1 MLFSSKEGHF
11 EFHTYNSC
19 LLYIMSQYAPI
30 IITLSPL
37 VPSQHGRKNSGTDLG
52 TGYGGTVC
60 GFHTQPFKMIWD
72 GTPRN
77 YGTKCPSME
86 NQMQLLGRNILGQNV
101 SGAKHPR
108 AALSSR
114 KASLT
119 TIPFFTF
126 ALAGCLQSFHP
137 THAQL
142 SNRNGKFV
150 FSGTF
155 HIMWVEVGQ
164 DILLNRSIFLNK
176 SDQLCIN
183 IT

>member
-1 MLFSSKEGHF
+1 M
-11 EFHTYNSC
+11 
-19 LLYIMSQYAPI
+19 
-30 IITLSPL
+30 
-37 VPSQHGRKNSGTDLG
+37 
-52 TGYGGTVC
+52 
-60 GFHTQPFKMIWD
+60 
-72 GTPRN
+72 
-77 YGTKCPSME
+77 
-86 NQMQLLGRNILGQNV
+86 
-101 SGAKHPR
+101 
-108 AALSSR
+108 
-114 KASLT
+114 SLT

-150 FSGTF
+150 FSRTF

-183 IT
+183 ITSSTMQNVIGPIRISH

>member
-1 MLFSSKEGHF
+1 M
-11 EFHTYNSC
+11 
-19 LLYIMSQYAPI
+19 
-30 IITLSPL
+30 
-37 VPSQHGRKNSGTDLG
+37 TDRDD
-52 TGYGGTVC
+52 TEMKKT
-60 GFHTQPFKMIWD
+60 T
-72 GTPRN
+72 
-77 YGTKCPSME
+77 
-86 NQMQLLGRNILGQNV
+86 
-101 SGAKHPR
+101 A
-108 AALSSR
+108 
-114 KASLT
+114 LT

-155 HIMWVEVGQ
+155 DIMWVEVGQ
-164 DILLNRSIFLNK
+164 GILLNRSIFLNK

>member
-1 MLFSSKEGHF
+1 MKGGAH
-11 EFHTYNSC
+11 
-19 LLYIMSQYAPI
+19 P
-30 IITLSPL
+30 SP
-37 VPSQHGRKNSGTDLG
+37 
-52 TGYGGTVC
+52 
-60 GFHTQPFKMIWD
+60 F
-72 GTPRN
+72 
-77 YGTKCPSME
+77 
-86 NQMQLLGRNILGQNV
+86 
-101 SGAKHPR
+101 
-108 AALSSR
+108 AALAFPNSKKVPFTAGLTERVFQSSHSEAQPR
-114 KASLT
+114 THDLTATFCTVIALT

>member
-1 MLFSSKEGHF
+1 MYPCKFSKISSIDSRNMVD
-11 EFHTYNSC
+11 TNVT
-19 LLYIMSQYAPI
+19 P
-30 IITLSPL
+30 TP
-37 VPSQHGRKNSGTDLG
+37 GT
-52 TGYGGTVC
+52 
-60 GFHTQPFKMIWD
+60 
-72 GTPRN
+72 
-77 YGTKCPSME
+77 
-86 NQMQLLGRNILGQNV
+86 
-101 SGAKHPR
+101 
-108 AALSSR
+108 
-114 KASLT
+114 LT

>member
-1 MLFSSKEGHF
+1 MVLPFGMNGKV
-11 EFHTYNSC
+11 N
-19 LLYIMSQYAPI
+19 
-30 IITLSPL
+30 
-37 VPSQHGRKNSGTDLG
+37 KNPVLG
-52 TGYGGTVC
+52 
-60 GFHTQPFKMIWD
+60 
-72 GTPRN
+72 
-77 YGTKCPSME
+77 
-86 NQMQLLGRNILGQNV
+86 L
-101 SGAKHPR
+101 R
-108 AALSSR
+108 A
-114 KASLT
+114 LT

-164 DILLNRSIFLNK
+164 GILLNRSIFLNK

>member
-1 MLFSSKEGHF
+1 MIKNVPDFA
-11 EFHTYNSC
+11 C
-19 LLYIMSQYAPI
+19 LQ
-30 IITLSPL
+30 
-37 VPSQHGRKNSGTDLG
+37 
-52 TGYGGTVC
+52 
-60 GFHTQPFKMIWD
+60 
-72 GTPRN
+72 
-77 YGTKCPSME
+77 
-86 NQMQLLGRNILGQNV
+86 
-101 SGAKHPR
+101 
-108 AALSSR
+108 ALSTCIISVL
-114 KASLT
+114 ALT